1 MNKFKAKDSEINAFP
16 LCVGNFSKD
25 FSVNDMKKLDSMDM
39 FMISQLIM
47 IVVIL
52 MMF

>member
-1 MNKFKAKDSEINAFP
+1 MNKFKAKDSEINAFL

-25 FSVNDMKKLDSMDM
+25 FLVNDMKKLDSRDM